1 MYTTL
6 LLLSEPVNLVYF
18 YMHQYIASLANHHS
32 LRVIV
37 SCHSRC
43 VGNCLL
49 HTNFCGIKAL
59 KGQIFESVGN
69 IYAILKGDFK
79 PILLTLFISRINSS
93 SNIKLNIL
101 AGRDG
106 CFIIILAS
114 K

>member
-1 MYTTL
+1 
-6 LLLSEPVNLVYF
+6 
-18 YMHQYIASLANHHS
+18 MHQHIASLVKHPS
-32 LRVIV
+32 LHVIV

-59 KGQIFESVGN
+59 KRSIFESVGN
-69 IYAILKGDFK
+69 IYAILKDYFK
-79 PILLTLFISRINSS
+79 PVLLTFSIQRINSS

-114 K
+114 E